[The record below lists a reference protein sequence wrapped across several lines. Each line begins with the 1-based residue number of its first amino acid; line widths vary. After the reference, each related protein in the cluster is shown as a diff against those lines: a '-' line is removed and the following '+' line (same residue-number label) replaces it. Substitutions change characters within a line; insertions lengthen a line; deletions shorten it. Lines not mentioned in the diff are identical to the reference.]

1 VSRYQT
7 KVRAYTY
14 RAPDGTGTPGAFI
27 DIGKHSIF
35 VPTNRLRQI
44 ADRCHDIADEYEQ
57 EGKA

>member
-1 VSRYQT
+1 
-7 KVRAYTY
+7 
-14 RAPDGTGTPGAFI
+14 
-27 DIGKHSIF
+27 